1 MGERSCETGRI
12 PLLTLRGIMGAHKVA
27 SSAETERLA
36 KGSTETTGDDKQ
48 FIDCLRRSD
57 GSQGFPTS
65 HMRARYARIIL
76 YGANFTAIHRNET
89 KTKNC

>member
-1 MGERSCETGRI
+1 
-12 PLLTLRGIMGAHKVA
+12 MGAHKVA
-27 SSAETERLA
+27 SAAETERLA

-48 FIDCLRRSD
+48 LIDCFRRSD
-57 GSQGFPTS
+57 GSEGFLALT
-65 HMRARYARIIL
+65 RVRDARIIL

>member
-1 MGERSCETGRI
+1 MGERGGETGRI
-12 PLLTLRGIMGAHKVA
+12 LLPTLRGIMGAHKVA

-36 KGSTETTGDDKQ
+36 KESTETAGDDKQ
-48 FIDCLRRSD
+48 IIDCLRRSD
-57 GSQGFPTS
+57 GSQGFPTP

-89 KTKNC
+89 KTKNR

>member
-1 MGERSCETGRI
+1 
-12 PLLTLRGIMGAHKVA
+12 MGAHKVA

-36 KGSTETTGDDKQ
+36 KESTETAGDDKQ
-48 FIDCLRRSD
+48 IIDCLRRSD
-57 GSQGFPTS
+57 GSQGFPTP

-89 KTKNC
+89 KTKNR